1 MTSQTGVL
9 VMASTSSMFTNRRAQ
24 AALCWIAAA
33 ELLALILQLAG
44 AIPYVGVLDTVLSVV
59 APTLFLAVFAIL
71 FSQLRPSVWALI
83 ALLFQVVNSVMVLT
97 GDALQHVVFHS
108 TNTAIDKGSLWVMT
122 GAIRDTVGNNFL
134 YLALAIMGCLLLAE
148 RRRWLGAL
156 ALVNAALGWLDLAF
170 AQQAGLPPHVN
181 FLVLVV
187 WLVLLGGS
195 TVRMSLVGRP
205 VHVPL
210 LVPQT

>member
-1 MTSQTGVL
+1 
-9 VMASTSSMFTNRRAQ
+9 MASSSSVFTDRRAQ

-44 AIPYVGVLDTVLSVV
+44 AIPYVGILDTVLSVA

-71 FSQLRPSVWALI
+71 FNQLRPSVWALI
-83 ALLFQVVNSVMVLT
+83 AVLFQVVNSTMVLT

-108 TNTAIDKGSLWVMT
+108 TNTALDKGTLWVIT

-134 YLALAIMGCLLLAE
+134 YLALAIMGGLLLAE

-187 WLVLLGGS
+187 WLVVLGGS
-195 TVRMSLVGRP
+195 TLRMSLVVRP
-205 VHVPL
+205 AHAPL
-210 LVPQT
+210 LVPQR

>member
-1 MTSQTGVL
+1 MP
-9 VMASTSSMFTNRRAQ
+9 STSSVFTNQRAQ

-44 AIPYVGVLDTVLSVV
+44 AIPYVGVLDTVLSVA
-59 APTLFLAVFAIL
+59 APTLFLAVFAVL

-83 ALLFQVVNSVMVLT
+83 AMLFQVVNSTMVLT

-108 TNTAIDKGSLWVMT
+108 TNTALDKGSLWVIT

-134 YLALAIMGCLLLAE
+134 YLALVIMGVLLLAE
-148 RRRWLGAL
+148 QRRWLGAL

-170 AQQAGLPPHVN
+170 AQQMGLPPHVN
-181 FLVLVV
+181 FLLLVV
-187 WLVLLGGS
+187 WLGILGGS
-195 TVRMSLVGRP
+195 TWRISTAASREHRP
-205 VHVPL
+205 IFM
-210 LVPQT
+210 PQTQLGTGGSRA